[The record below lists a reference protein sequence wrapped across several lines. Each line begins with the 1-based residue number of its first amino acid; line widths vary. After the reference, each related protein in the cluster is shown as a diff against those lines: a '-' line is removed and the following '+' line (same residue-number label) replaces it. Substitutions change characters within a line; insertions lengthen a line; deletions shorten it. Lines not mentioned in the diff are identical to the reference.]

1 MSEVSSEFQRH
12 ESCPNCGSKDN
23 LARYTDGH
31 GYCFGCQYY
40 EHSAE
45 TVGNGGIRHYSKEGP
60 LSDLIAY
67 EITPL
72 PKRGLD
78 EETCKKWKYGVGSYN
93 GRPVQVANYC
103 DNQGN
108 VVAQKLRFQ
117 DKTFRWLGDS
127 DKAGLYGSNLWR
139 DGGKM
144 VTITEGELD
153 ALSVSQSF
161 NLKWP
166 VVSIPNGA
174 QSASKVIAK
183 NIDWLESFETV
194 VLCFDQDAAGRAAA
208 IEAAQQLSPG
218 KVKIV
223 SSLPCKDANECLVG
237 GYVRELVDAVY
248 GAKSYRPDGVIPG
261 EEVWEMI
268 IKKDARKSVPYP
280 WDGLNSKLFGMRSG
294 ELVTLT
300 AGTGI
305 GKSSVTRELA
315 YYLIKMGEKVG
326 YIALEESI
334 RKTSE
339 HIMGLELNCPPHF
352 WEKREITDESKR
364 MAFDKTVGGGRLV
377 LYDHWGSID
386 PSNLL
391 NRVRYMARAMECNYI
406 VLDHLS
412 IVVSALEDGDE
423 RRMIDNVMTK
433 LRSLCEETGIHL
445 ILVSHLR
452 RPDGRAHEEGGA
464 TSLSQLRGSHAI
476 AQLSDAVIGCERNQ
490 QDASQSNLMSLRILK
505 NRYSG
510 HTGIAMTVEYDN
522 ETGRLSEWSPPDIV
536 EVPGGAV

>member
-1 MSEVSSEFQRH
+1 MEDSKFLRH
-12 ESCPNCGSKDN
+12 EACPKCSSKDN
-23 LARYTDGH
+23 LARYEDGH
-31 GYCFGCQYY
+31 GYCFGCDYY
-40 EHSAE
+40 ERPDGAATTTTRE
-45 TVGNGGIRHYSKEGP
+45 KKTVTGLIDYEVATLARRGI
-60 LSDLIAY
+60 
-67 EITPL
+67 
-72 PKRGLD
+72 D
-78 EETCKKWKYGVGSYN
+78 EETCKKWRYGVGEYS

-103 DNQGN
+103 DAQGGI
-108 VVAQKLRFQ
+108 VAQKLRFQ
-117 DKTFRWLGDS
+117 DKTFRWVGDTS
-127 DKAGLYGSNLWR
+127 KVGLYGSHLWR

-153 ALSVSQSF
+153 ALSLSQCF

-174 QSASKVIAK
+174 KSASKVVAQ
-183 NIDWLESFETV
+183 NIEWLETFESV
-194 VLCFDQDAAGRAAA
+194 ILCFDQDSQGRAAA

-223 SSLPCKDANECLVG
+223 TSLPGKDANECLVG
-237 GYVRELVDAVY
+237 GQVRELVDAIY
-248 GAKSYRPDGVIPG
+248 GAKSYRPDGVVPG

-268 IKKDARKSVPYP
+268 IKKDVRKAIPYP
-280 WDGLNSKLFGMRSG
+280 WDGLNSKLFGMRGG

-315 YYLIKMGEKVG
+315 HYLIKQGEKVG

-339 HIMGLELNCPPHF
+339 HIMGLEMNVPPHF
-352 WEKREITDESKR
+352 WDKRELSDASKR
-364 MAFDKTVGGGRLV
+364 AAFESTVGAGKLV

-386 PSNLL
+386 PANLL
-391 NRVRYMARAMECNYI
+391 NRIRYMARAMECKYI

-412 IVVSALEDGDE
+412 IVVSALAEGDE
-423 RRMIDNVMTK
+423 RRMIDNTMTK

-452 RPDGRAHEEGGA
+452 RPEGRSHEEGGA
-464 TSLSQLRGSHAI
+464 TSLAQLRGSHAI

-490 QDASQSNLMSLRILK
+490 QDESTANRMSLRVLK

-510 HTGIAMTVEYDN
+510 HTGIATTVEYD
-522 ETGRLSEWSPPDIV
+522 EDTGRLSEWIAPDV
-536 EVPGGAV
+536 VDVPGSPR